1 VLDECQ
7 KINPVSCD
15 NIDLVNDIS
24 DELAEHGSRNSS
36 AKELR
41 AILKSAYFRVCMTQ
55 LLYSTD
61 CVLALHNNNTDVY
74 GFS

>member
-1 VLDECQ
+1 MLDECQ

-24 DELAEHGSRNSS
+24 DELAEHASRNSS

-41 AILKSAYFRVCMTQ
+41 AILKSAYFRVFVIQ
-55 LLYSTD
+55 LLF
-61 CVLALHNNNTDVY
+61 LAFL
-74 GFS
+74 

>member
-1 VLDECQ
+1 VQAQDALEDCQ

-24 DELAEHGSRNSS
+24 DELAEQASRNSL

-41 AILKSAYFRVCMTQ
+41 TILRGPHFRV
-55 LLYSTD
+55 
-61 CVLALHNNNTDVY
+61 
-74 GFS
+74 